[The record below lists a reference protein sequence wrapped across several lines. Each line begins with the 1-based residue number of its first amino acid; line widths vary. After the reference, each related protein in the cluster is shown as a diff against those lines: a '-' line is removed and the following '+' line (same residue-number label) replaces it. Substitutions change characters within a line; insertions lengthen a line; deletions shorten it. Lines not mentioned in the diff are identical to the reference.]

1 MAKPIDAERRLVAI
15 FAADVE
21 GYSRLMGADEVST
34 LRDLTERRAILDEL
48 IASHRGRIANT
59 AGDSV
64 LAEFGSAVDAVQ
76 CAVEAQAALA
86 EANATLSPERHINFR
101 IGIHVGDVMVKGGD
115 LFGDGVNIAARL
127 QAIASAGGTCISSI
141 AYDQVRKILPL
152 AFTDLGAQQVKNI
165 EEAVRAYAVTS
176 KGATTAD
183 TASFAAAPG
192 SNSALPLPDR
202 PSIAVLPFQN
212 MSGDPEQEYFAD
224 GIVEDIITAL
234 SRFKSL
240 FVIARNSSFTFKGK
254 AVDIKKV
261 GQELGVRY
269 VLEGSIR
276 KAGGRV
282 RITGQLIDAV
292 SGAHLWADKFDGS
305 LEDVFDLQDRITMSV
320 VAAIAPKLDQAE
332 IERSKRKPTEKL
344 DAYDYYLRGLAVV
357 EGATKDENEEALRL
371 FYKAIEIDAN
381 FALAHAM
388 VARCFTLRKAN
399 GWMTDVAKE
408 SAETAKQA
416 RRAVELGRDDA
427 AVLSRAGYALARVVF
442 EPEEGADLIE
452 RALALNP
459 HLSSAWQ
466 FGGLL
471 KAFRGEPET
480 AIEHLAHAMRLSP
493 LDPSLYSMQTATA
506 LAHFVAG
513 RYDESVLWAEKAS
526 REDPNFLPAIR
537 IIATSAGNSGQLERA
552 QKAAKRM
559 LEIDPA
565 FRVSRLT
572 DHVPLRRPDDLARY
586 AEGLRRAGLPE

>member
-1 MAKPIDAERRLVAI
+1 
-15 FAADVE
+15 
-21 GYSRLMGADEVST
+21 MGADEVST
-34 LRDLTERRAILDEL
+34 FRDLTERRAILDEL

-64 LAEFGSAVDAVQ
+64 LAEFSSAVDAIQ

-86 EANATLSPERHINFR
+86 GANAPLPPERHINFR

-127 QAIASAGGTCISSI
+127 QAIASAGGTCISSV

-152 AFTDLGAQQVKNI
+152 AFTDLGARQVKNI

-192 SNSALPLPDR
+192 SDSALPLPDK

-282 RITGQLIDAV
+282 RITGQLIDAA

-388 VARCFTLRKAN
+388 LARCFTLRKAN
-399 GWMTDVAKE
+399 GWMADVAME

-471 KAFRGEPET
+471 KAFRGDPET

-552 QKAAKRM
+552 HKAAKRM

-565 FRVSRLT
+565 FKVSRLT

>member
-1 MAKPIDAERRLVAI
+1 MDAERRLVAI

-21 GYSRLMGADEVST
+21 GYSRLMGDDEVRT
-34 LRDLTERRAILDEL
+34 LKDLTERRAILDGL
-48 IASHRGRIANT
+48 IAAHRGRIANT

-64 LAEFGSAVDAVQ
+64 LAEFSSAVDAVQ
-76 CAVEAQAALA
+76 CAVQAQAALA
-86 EANATLSPERHINFR
+86 EADAALSPERHIKFR

-127 QAIASAGGTCISSI
+127 QALASAGGTCISSVTF
-141 AYDQVRKILPL
+141 DQVRKILPL
-152 AFTDLGAQQVKNI
+152 VFTDLGARQVKNI

-176 KGATTAD
+176 RGVAMAD
-183 TASFAAAPG
+183 TASSAAALG
-192 SNSALPLPDR
+192 SSRTLPLPDK

-240 FVIARNSSFTFKGK
+240 FVIARNSTFTFKGK
-254 AVDIKKV
+254 AVDIKKA

-276 KAGGRV
+276 KAGGKV
-282 RITGQLIDAV
+282 RITGQLIDAT

-332 IERSKRKPTEKL
+332 IERSKRKRTEKL
-344 DAYDYYLRGLAVV
+344 EAYDYYLRGLAFV

-371 FYKAIEIDAN
+371 FYKAVEIDDN

-399 GWMTDVAKE
+399 GWMGDVLKE
-408 SAETAKQA
+408 TAETAKEA
-416 RRAVELGRDDA
+416 RLAAELGRDDA
-427 AVLSRAGYALARVVF
+427 AVLSRVGYALARVVF

-452 RALALNP
+452 RALMLNP

-471 KAFRGEPET
+471 KAFGGEHET
-480 AIEHLAHAMRLSP
+480 AIEHLAQAMRLSP
-493 LDPSLYSMQTATA
+493 LDPSLYSMQSATA

-513 RYDESVLWAEKAS
+513 RYDEAIFWAEKAA
-526 REDPNFLPAIR
+526 RGNPNFLPAIR
-537 IIATSAGNSGQLERA
+537 IIATSAGNSGQLARA

-559 LEIDPA
+559 MEIDPT
-565 FRVSRLT
+565 FKVSRLT